1 LGRHYVGLVTGLEAA
16 PTLRLSATGLV
27 NAGDRSGLVGLAALY
42 SVANEV
48 DLAFGGFVP
57 WGRAP
62 TFNPTR
68 LLGSEFGAQPLTVF
82 VESRVFFSGRGKTL
96 GVLPRPATR
105 R

>member
-1 LGRHYVGLVTGLEAA
+1 MISIDGLVTGLEAM

-27 NAGDRSGLVGLAALY
+27 NAGDGSGLVGLAALY

-62 TFNPTR
+62 TFNPTPV
-68 LLGSEFGAQPLTVF
+68 LGSEFGAQPLTLF
-82 VESRVFFSGRGKTL
+82 VETRVFF
-96 GVLPRPATR
+96 
-105 R
+105 